1 MNRNK
6 ICLNLKVRINYI
18 CKIFNHSLIQ
28 SFIPFLEF
36 PECPHQC
43 ISVSKPFCNPEH
55 RLLVKKCRFLALN
68 DRLSVKVILF

>member
-18 CKIFNHSLIQ
+18 CKIFNHLLIQ

-36 PECPHQC
+36 PECPQQFNN
-43 ISVSKPFCNPEH
+43 IT
-55 RLLVKKCRFLALN
+55 
-68 DRLSVKVILF
+68 ILP

>member
-6 ICLNLKVRINYI
+6 ICSNLKVIINYI

-36 PECPHQC
+36 PERPHQC
-43 ISVSKPFCNPEH
+43 ISVSVQSPGL
-55 RLLVKKCRFLALN
+55 R
-68 DRLSVKVILF
+68 